1 MKLSRT
7 GEETGKH
14 APVTSGYGAKNNIFI
29 GASHNSTRI
38 LLLQQKQARPL
49 LQAAVRRVMSRK
61 VLARWLPENQ
71 PTHFYHGSLPSRTTS
86 AEFYV
91 ARGCEERRTSA
102 RTEGAGVSIY
112 ACTSHL
118 PKHSKSRLNR
128 GPKWVQHKPSRPLGS
143 VTQHKLNRP

>member
-14 APVTSGYGAKNNIFI
+14 AAVTSGYGTKNNIFI

-49 LQAAVRRVMSRK
+49 LKAAVWRVMCRK
-61 VLARWLPENQ
+61 VLARWLPKNQ
-71 PTHFYHGSLPSRTTS
+71 PTHFYQGSPSKQNDLSRIL
-86 AEFYV
+86 YC
-91 ARGCEERRTSA
+91 R
-102 RTEGAGVSIY
+102 
-112 ACTSHL
+112 HL
-118 PKHSKSRLNR
+118 PA
-128 GPKWVQHKPSRPLGS
+128 PKVLGCLSTHVLHICPSTARADSIEAQNGFNTNPVNLS